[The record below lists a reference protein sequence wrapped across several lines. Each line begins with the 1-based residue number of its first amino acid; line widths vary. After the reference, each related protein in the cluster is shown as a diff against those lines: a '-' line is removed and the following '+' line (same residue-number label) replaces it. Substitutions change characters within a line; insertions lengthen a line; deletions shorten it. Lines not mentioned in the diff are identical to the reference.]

1 MLGGWWEEAS
11 KEEDGDEASTV
22 DDIKALQKG
31 KMDCRV
37 IETKVPVLV
46 AQDHSLVRMLLA
58 QIPIVLTMIAAV
70 VLRSRSYLLVDRR
83 IVRDS

>member
-1 MLGGWWEEAS
+1 MLDDFRGWWEEAS

-46 AQDHSLVRMLLA
+46 AQDHSLV
-58 QIPIVLTMIAAV
+58 LTFLPYHINGWHTLHQA
-70 VLRSRSYLLVDRR
+70 SC
-83 IVRDS
+83 